1 MPDSES
7 QGAAT
12 ASRHERFRQI
22 LEQAAG
28 TAHADYQGYGR
39 FWNLPLAELRRFKL
53 YGIPMMQGGTPSV
66 PRPASD
72 ASCCHGEVSAH
83 AAAIPAAGM
92 AGLPRGLRGQY
103 PFDGTQFPP
112 FPWGGARVA
121 ESDIRFI
128 EQWIADGCPGESE
141 DAPRA
146 ALAAA
151 PNDMLRALAAG
162 QAAHPA
168 FTGPSNQLADE
179 AGRVKARKNIAFLTP
194 DELSR
199 FRGAIGQMKSLDGF
213 YQDERSF
220 GYWARIHANQCQH
233 GWEEFL
239 TWHRAYLYGFEKQL
253 QDIDP
258 TVTLPYWDWAADAA
272 NVMAAIE
279 DLGSTVALDNGY
291 VPPAYQC
298 WIDEDGLKALA
309 AGGDVPAPVLS
320 SLERVL
326 RKTYSSG
333 ARLFKDAGI
342 TFGDNSTSDNAII
355 AALEKINPLFDWRRW
370 PGGNKDL
377 IFEAYPTPDDVE
389 RILSLPNF
397 FNFGSGP
404 MNNQFFGA
412 LENIHNL
419 IHNFSG
425 GANPFVGI
433 GPPTPANQFPTGDM
447 VDSGR
452 TAFDPIF
459 WGHHANCDRL
469 WAEWQRRH
477 VGRGPDNPDAI
488 LPPWNFTVEDTYS
501 ISALGYEYVMT
512 AHVFPTV
519 DAMPLQ
525 RFRSADIAVHPHV
538 LARHSRAEIRL
549 HAVQYVTRPG
559 FYIRAFLNTPDASIQ
574 TPTKGNPNYV
584 GQMNM
589 FTGSCIGG
597 PGHCDVPSGPV
608 DKFDL
613 RPRPHKTP
621 SSFRFD
627 ATETVAALSAAGI
640 TKFQVNLV
648 VLNLDGSLAGDAL
661 KLDAVSLKFFD

>member
-1 MPDSES
+1 MSNSEPPV
-7 QGAAT
+7 AT
-12 ASRHERFRQI
+12 PSRHERFRHI
-22 LEQAAG
+22 METAVG
-28 TAHADYQGYGR
+28 TAHADYQGYGK
-39 FWNLPLAELRRFKL
+39 FWNLPLPDLRGFTL
-53 YGIPMMQGGTPSV
+53 YGIAMMPGGTGASLPS
-66 PRPASD
+66 AAD
-72 ASCCHGEVSAH
+72 QSCCHG
-83 AAAIPAAGM
+83 AAPAASAAPGTDSG

-112 FPWGGARVA
+112 LPWGGSRVA

-128 EQWIADGCPGESE
+128 AQWIADGCPGEAD
-141 DAPRA
+141 DAPHARVA
-146 ALAAA
+146 AMPIDRLQ
-151 PNDMLRALAAG
+151 ALAAG

-168 FTGPSNQLADE
+168 FDGPSNQLADD
-179 AGRVKARKNIAFLTP
+179 AGRLKARKNIAFLTP

-199 FRGAIGQMKSLDGF
+199 FRNCIARMKSLDAY

-272 NVMAAIE
+272 NVKAAIE
-279 DLGSTVALDNGY
+279 DMGATVALDNGY

-298 WIDEDGLKALA
+298 WIDEDAIKALA
-309 AGGDVPAPVLS
+309 ASGDVPKPVLDG
-320 SLERVL
+320 LEHVIGQ
-326 RKTYSSG
+326 TFSSG
-333 ARLFKDAGI
+333 ARLFTAAGI
-342 TFGDNSTSDNAII
+342 KFGDDSASDNAII
-355 AALEKINPLFDWRRW
+355 AALEKVNPLFDWRRW

-377 IFEAYPTPDDVE
+377 IFEAYPTPEDVD
-389 RILSLPNF
+389 RILNITSF
-397 FNFGSGP
+397 FGFGSGP
-404 MNNQFFGA
+404 MDNQFFGA

-425 GANPFVGI
+425 GANPYFGI
-433 GPPTPANQFPTGDM
+433 GQTTPANQFPTGDM

-477 VGRGPDNPDAI
+477 PGRGPDNPDAV
-488 LPPWNFTVEDTYS
+488 LPPWNFTVEDTFS
-501 ISALGYEYVMT
+501 IAALGYEYVMA
-512 AHVFPTV
+512 AHVFPAVNTV
-519 DAMPLQ
+519 PLQ
-525 RFRSADIAVHPHV
+525 RFRSADTKIHPRV
-538 LARHSRAEIRL
+538 LDTHSRAEIRL
-549 HAVQYVTRPG
+549 HAVQYVARPG
-559 FYIRAFLNTPDASIQ
+559 FYIRAFLNTPDAGIA

-584 GQMNM
+584 GQVNM

-597 PGHCDVPSGPV
+597 PGHCDVPSGPA

-621 SSFRFD
+621 SSFRLD
-627 ATETVAALSAAGI
+627 ATEAVGRLSAAG
-640 TKFQVNLV
+640 TEEFQVNLV
-648 VLNLDGSLAGDAL
+648 VLDLDGSLASDAL

>member
-1 MPDSES
+1 MEN
-7 QGAAT
+7 
-12 ASRHERFRQI
+12 
-22 LEQAAG
+22 AAG
-28 TAHADYQGYGR
+28 TTHADYQGYGK
-39 FWNLPLAELRRFKL
+39 FWNLPLPDLRAFKL
-53 YGIPMMQGGTPSV
+53 YGIAMMQGGAV
-66 PRPASD
+66 PPAPPATD
-72 ASCCHGEVSAH
+72 ASCCHAPAGSPPASVSAS
-83 AAAIPAAGM
+83 GTGTS

-103 PFDGTQFPP
+103 PFDGAQFPP
-112 FPWGGARVA
+112 LPWGGTRVA

-128 EQWIADGCPGESE
+128 EQWIADGCPGESD
-141 DAPRA
+141 DAARA
-146 ALAAA
+146 SIAATPLNTLHA
-151 PNDMLRALAAG
+151 RAVG

-168 FTGPSNQLADE
+168 FTGPTNQLADD

-194 DELSR
+194 DELAR
-199 FRGAIGQMKSLDGF
+199 FRHCVAQMKSLDAY

-239 TWHRAYLYGFEKQL
+239 TWHRVYLYGFEKQL

-272 NVMAAIE
+272 NVHAAIE
-279 DLGSTVALDNGY
+279 DMGAATALDNGY

-309 AGGDVPAPVLS
+309 AGGDVPKPVLDG
-320 SLERVL
+320 LERTL
-326 RKTYSSG
+326 GKTYSSG

-342 TFGDNSTSDNAII
+342 TYGDNSASDNAII
-355 AALEKINPLFDWRRW
+355 AQLEKINPLFDWRRW

-389 RILSLPNF
+389 RILNIGNF
-397 FNFGSGP
+397 FTFGSGP

-425 GANPFVGI
+425 GANPYSGI
-433 GPPTPANQFPTGDM
+433 GPATPANQFPVGDM

-477 VGRGPDNPDAI
+477 PGRGPDNPDAI

-501 ISALGYEYVMT
+501 ISTLGYEYVMS

-519 DAMPLQ
+519 SAIPLQ
-525 RFRSADIAVHPHV
+525 RFRSADTPIHPRV

-549 HAVQYVTRPG
+549 HAVQYVARPG
-559 FYIRAFLNTPDASIQ
+559 FYIRAFLNTPDAGIA
-574 TPTKGNPNYV
+574 TPTKGNANYV
-584 GQMNM
+584 GQVNM
-589 FTGSCIGG
+589 FTGFCVGG
-597 PGHCDVPSGPV
+597 PGHCDVPSGPA

-621 SSFRFD
+621 SSFRID
-627 ATETVAALSAAGI
+627 ATDAIARLSAGGVTA
-640 TKFQVNLV
+640 FQVNLV
-648 VLNLDGSLAGDAL
+648 VLNLDGSLASDAL